1 MAAKLLHFFWNC
13 HHKTSKKNSIRSM
26 WPSYFIPQNYQNTII
41 QTALK
46 HYNQFISVRT
56 EALRCL
62 KIKIDS
68 GLRIKV
74 ETEAKERDQKVLYL
88 ITIDIIKVEQ
98 QKYP

>member
-1 MAAKLLHFFWNC
+1 
-13 HHKTSKKNSIRSM
+13 M